1 LLPRKVHLREV
12 QNSHYH
18 NTYHQTEVTEY
29 KRYIMRT
36 SKQNKQGGKGKA
48 QRATLLLLLLD
59 AFTIHETPIYMR
71 FWVDKYGNQINVI

>member
-1 LLPRKVHLREV
+1 
-12 QNSHYH
+12 
-18 NTYHQTEVTEY
+18 
-29 KRYIMRT
+29 MRT